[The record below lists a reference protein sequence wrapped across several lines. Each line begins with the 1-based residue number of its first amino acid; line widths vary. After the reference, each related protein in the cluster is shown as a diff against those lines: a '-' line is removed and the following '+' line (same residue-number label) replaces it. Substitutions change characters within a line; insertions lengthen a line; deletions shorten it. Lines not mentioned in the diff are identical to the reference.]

1 MKLLMSRVGHYVDV
15 GVDDFESLSALP
27 HRMETRR
34 PGEEIVAI
42 GDVIDF
48 VFVVESGW
56 AIRYRFLDDGRR
68 QIVNFMLPG
77 ACFDMMS
84 MAYAKA
90 DHAVSAATEVTLR
103 RIKSSDFLKAIS
115 VQPRLA
121 TAFWWVAI
129 QEEAILREQ
138 IIRIGRRSAKE
149 RVAHLLLE
157 LNRRIA
163 AIEGRLTDFINL
175 PFPQALFA
183 DALGLSVVHV
193 SRTLTKL
200 KAEGLIATG
209 PGGIE
214 IVDRAKMTTMCDFDS
229 RYLHLE
235 RLKLSN

>member
-1 MKLLMSRVGHYVDV
+1 MKTLMKRVGHYVDLI
-15 GVDDFESLSALP
+15 DDEFENLSQIP

-34 PGEEIVAI
+34 PGEEIVAV
-42 GDVIDF
+42 GDTIDF
-48 VFVVESGW
+48 VFVIESGW
-56 AIRYRFLDDGRR
+56 AIRYRILDDGRR
-68 QIVNFMLPG
+68 QILNFMLPG

-84 MAYAKA
+84 MAYAKS

-115 VQPRLA
+115 TQPKLA

-163 AIEGRLTDFINL
+163 AVEGRLTDMIDL

-183 DALGLSVVHV
+183 DALGLSIVHV

-200 KAEGLIATG
+200 KTEGYIKTVAQGIQILERDKMAE
-209 PGGIE
+209 
-214 IVDRAKMTTMCDFDS
+214 MCDFDS

-235 RLKLSN
+235 RLKLTN

>member
-1 MKLLMSRVGHYVDV
+1 MKPLMSRVGHYVDLNEN
-15 GVDDFESLSALP
+15 DFENLLNLP
-27 HRMETRR
+27 HRIETRR
-34 PGEEIVAI
+34 PGEEIVAV

-56 AIRYRFLDDGRR
+56 AIRYRILDDGRR

-90 DHAVSAATEVTLR
+90 DHAVSAATEVKLR
-103 RIKSSDFLKAIS
+103 RIRSSDFLKAIS
-115 VQPRLA
+115 AQPRLA

-163 AIEGRLTDFINL
+163 AVEGQLTNFINL

-200 KAEGLIATG
+200 KAEGFITTKQ
-209 PGGIE
+209 GGIE
-214 IVDRAKMTTMCDFDS
+214 ILEREKMADMCDFDS

-235 RLKLSN
+235 RLKFVA